1 MGKLN
6 QKVAVVTG
14 AARGIGRQIALTFAR
29 EGADIVISDVL
40 VTEME
45 QTARE
50 ITNLGRKAIAV
61 KTDVSRKT
69 DVQNLIDAAIKSF
82 SVVDILV
89 NNAAVIRPAPLL
101 DMTEEQWD
109 EVININLKGVFMCT
123 QAVARHMVKQKSGK
137 IINISSIGGIGSIRP
152 MMTNY
157 VASKTGVVGLT
168 KATAGELGEYGINVN
183 AIAPGVI
190 ITDLVQSMKMTESE
204 LRDRMEQNKRGALLN
219 RNGITQDIANLAL
232 FLASD
237 DSSFITGQ
245 VICADGGRVDKI

>member
-109 EVININLKGVFMCT
+109 EVIDVNLKGVFLCT
-123 QAVARHMVKQKSGK
+123 QAVARHMIKQKSGR
-137 IINISSIGGIGSIRP
+137 IINIASIAGVGAINPI
-152 MMTNY
+152 TANY
-157 VASKTGVVGLT
+157 SPSKAGVISLT
-168 KATAGELGEYGINVN
+168 KVTAMALGEYGINVN

-190 ITDLVQSMKMTESE
+190 ITDLVKTMGNNEAE
-204 LRDRMEQNKRGALLN
+204 VEAYMERNKKAALIG
-219 RNGITQDIANLAL
+219 RNGTPQDIANLAL

-245 VICADGGRVDKI
+245 VICSDGGRANKI